1 MLSALSFA
9 SAGSAR
15 AARLLASTPL
25 INVAAWGKAI
35 FTAAHGYISR
45 VSHADEE
52 EETRLAALAQR
63 RGWRDSA
70 PSEVDPR
77 RLRLEDG
84 RPLQGGDAT
93 GAAGAAEQGG
103 SDESRRRLRAEAEVA
118 RRRGARML
126 A

>member
-1 MLSALSFA
+1 MLSALSLA

-15 AARLLASTPL
+15 AARLLASTPF
-25 INVAAWGKAI
+25 ICVAAWGKAI
-35 FTAAHGYISR
+35 FTAAHENSR

-52 EETRLAALAQR
+52 EETHLAALEQR

-77 RLRLEDG
+77 RLRLEEG
-84 RPLQGGDAT
+84 R